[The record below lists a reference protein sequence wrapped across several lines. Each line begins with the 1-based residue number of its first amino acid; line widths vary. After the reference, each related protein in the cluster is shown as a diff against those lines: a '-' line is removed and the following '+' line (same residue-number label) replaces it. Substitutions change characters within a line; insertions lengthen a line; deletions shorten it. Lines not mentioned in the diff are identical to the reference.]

1 MQIVPPVKA
10 GGRITGTLD
19 PSNPRTLFE
28 RCPLD
33 YLVLARKWRPQLF
46 ADVIGQDHVVRTLQN
61 AIRHNRIAHAF
72 VFSGPRGIGKT
83 SVARIMAKALNCETG
98 PTETPCNACANCR
111 EITEGLSMDVR
122 EIDGASNRG
131 IDEIRELRENV
142 KFSPLSSR
150 YKIYIIDEVHMLT
163 KEAFNALLKTIEEPP
178 PHVLFMFAT
187 TEIHKVPA
195 TILSRCQRY
204 DFRRMSL
211 RQISGTLRKIA
222 EAEGIGISDSALAWI
237 AEGAEGSM
245 RDAQSILDQ
254 VISYAGTDIRD
265 SDVEALLG
273 VTDRKLLYNLS
284 KALLDR
290 DGAGA
295 LRILDESYFA
305 GVDMKQF
312 YQLLLRHFMNL
323 VLAKTSGGEE
333 RLLDLPDTEAAEL
346 KRQAGTASE
355 ETLRRL
361 LDLLMAEDEE
371 VRRSLNPKLNLEYIL
386 IKMASLE
393 PLIPVNELLE
403 KVEVIEK
410 RLSGGAAPA
419 MPRPPPAPAKA
430 PGKQAPAAKT
440 PDRSAAAVSPWD
452 GYKDLV
458 KKKSQPL
465 WSKIESGTFLGCE
478 KGVLRI
484 GFPAGYVFLE
494 HLNEASQKNRLA
506 EIAREF
512 FGKEVRVRI
521 EKAAGEN
528 GPAPAATNGPP
539 ANNNRNNN
547 DLKREALNHPL
558 VQKVMDLFEGAEIKE
573 IITRGDRG

>member
-1 MQIVPPVKA
+1 
-10 GGRITGTLD
+10 
-19 PSNPRTLFE
+19 
-28 RCPLD
+28 LD

-83 SVARIMAKALNCETG
+83 SVARILAKALNCETG
-98 PTETPCNACANCR
+98 PTETPCNVCTNCR

-195 TILSRCQRY
+195 TILSRCQRH

-211 RQISGTLRKIA
+211 RQISDTLRKIA
-222 EAEGIGISDSALAWI
+222 TAEGIGISDTALAWI

-273 VTDRKLLYNLS
+273 FTDRKLLYNLS

-290 DGAGA
+290 DGKSA

-305 GVDMKQF
+305 GIDIKQF
-312 YQLLLRHFMNL
+312 YQMLLRHFMNL
-323 VLAKTSGGEE
+323 LLAKTSGGEE
-333 RLLDLPDTEAAEL
+333 RLLDLPDTEEAEL

-361 LDLLMAEDEE
+361 IDLLMAEDEE
-371 VRRSLNPKLNLEYIL
+371 VRRSLNPKMNLEYIL

-403 KVEVIEK
+403 KVEIIEK
-410 RLSGGAAPA
+410 RLTGKAVPAASPPPAAPA
-419 MPRPPPAPAKA
+419 RD
-430 PGKQAPAAKT
+430 PGKQVTAAKT
-440 PDRSAAAVSPWD
+440 QARPLAAESPWE
-452 GYKDLV
+452 GLKELV

-465 WSKIESGTFLGCE
+465 WSKIESGTFLGFE
-478 KGVLRI
+478 KGVLRL

-494 HLNEASQKNRLA
+494 HLNEASQRNRLA

-512 FGKEVRVRI
+512 FGKDVRVRI
-521 EKAAGEN
+521 ETAAGEN
-528 GPAPAATNGPP
+528 GPAPAAANGPP
-539 ANNNRNNN
+539 VNGKNNN
-547 DLKREALNHPL
+547 DLKKEALNHPL